1 MELIANQMGKHFPRA
16 FACGVRVCELAML
29 LLASGVCSAGRIE
42 KLAVTHSDGEYRLE
56 VVSELNVPTR
66 YAYDVITDYQ
76 HAYRL
81 NPAIVEVD
89 VLPGGREGAVRV
101 RNRSE
106 HWFGPFYFH
115 IDWIGEIQSPNP
127 GPLEVVT
134 IPENSSFESGH
145 ALWTIRSQGEGT
157 LVEYQSRLKP
167 KFFIPP
173 VIGEMIMENRIR
185 EETLTTFQRIE
196 CQARLQFELDLEQDP
211 EYVRQL
217 IEKRDQCIRT
227 GS

>member
-1 MELIANQMGKHFPRA
+1 M
-16 FACGVRVCELAML
+16 CELAVL

-56 VVSELNVPTR
+56 IVSELNVPTR
-66 YAYDVITDYQ
+66 YTYDVITDYQ

-106 HWFGPFYFH
+106 HWFGPFCFH

-127 GPLEVVT
+127 GQLEVVT
-134 IPENSSFESGH
+134 IPENSSFESGY

-157 LVEYQSRLKP
+157 LVEYQLRLKP

-173 VIGEMIMENRIR
+173 VIGDMIVENRIR

-196 CQARLQFELDLEQDP
+196 CQARLQFELDFEQDP

-217 IEKRDQCIRT
+217 IAERDQCIRA